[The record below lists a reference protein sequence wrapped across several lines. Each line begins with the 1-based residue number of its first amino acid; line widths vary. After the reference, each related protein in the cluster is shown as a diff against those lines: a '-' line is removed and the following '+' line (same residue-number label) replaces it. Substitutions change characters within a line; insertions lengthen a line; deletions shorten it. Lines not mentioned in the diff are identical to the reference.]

1 MLGAGTLN
9 ATTRITPHDG
19 DSGGTFTPTF
29 LYLTDS
35 GRSGTFTYTPASE
48 GTFTISTTNDQSL
61 TDPSSLSVEI
71 THRST
76 YTLSAPD
83 PNSSLTVVSSGN
95 FTIEVSDTL
104 SKDLVIVPHDDGH
117 HGTFSP
123 STIALTNAS
132 PSATFTYTPKQW
144 GTFRISTTN
153 NSGLIDP
160 PSVEYIGL
168 VRDANEGIHP
178 KITFRVRSAFDFV
191 LESAPLFDRA
201 TQTYQLGLTTYYI
214 PEHPMA
220 LRPGDTFTLYGVEAI
235 RVKRN
240 HIGVPN
246 SFLEIV
252 SEV

>member
-1 MLGAGTLN
+1 LTNGTTYYYKISAVN
-9 ATTRITPHDG
+9 AFG
-19 DSGGTFTPTF
+19 
-29 LYLTDS
+29 
-35 GRSGTFTYTPASE
+35 E
-48 GTFTISTTNDQSL
+48 
-61 TDPSSLSVEI
+61 SSLSSEDSTTPVEAAV
-71 THRST
+71 
-76 YTLSAPD
+76 YTLVAPA
-83 PNSSLTVVSSGN
+83 PNYSMTAVTSGEFAVTVSG
-95 FTIEVSDTL
+95 EL
-104 SKDLVIVPHDDGH
+104 LKDLVIIPHDDGH

-123 STIALTNAS
+123 RRITLTNAS
-132 PSATFTYTPKQW
+132 PSTTFTYTPRQW
-144 GTFRISTTN
+144 GTFSISTTN
-153 NSGLIDP
+153 DGGLVDP

-168 VRDANEGIHP
+168 FRDANEGIHP
-178 KITFRVRSAFDFV
+178 KITFRVKTAFDFA

-214 PEHPMA
+214 PEHPIA